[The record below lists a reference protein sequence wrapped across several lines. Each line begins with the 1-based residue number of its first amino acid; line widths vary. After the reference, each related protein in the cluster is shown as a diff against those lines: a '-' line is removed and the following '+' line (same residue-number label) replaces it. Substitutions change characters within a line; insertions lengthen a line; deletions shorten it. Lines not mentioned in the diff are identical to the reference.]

1 MTLQAPSL
9 PGGSSSLA
17 VVASHGHGYSV
28 GCTSGG
34 SDHGRGRGHDR
45 SSRGGRIGRGSGSST
60 QPQCQVCWKIGHT
73 TNNCWHRFDEDYVLE
88 ACTAASSSSGPDHNW
103 YTDSGATDHITGDHD
118 KLTMHDHYPVNDQ
131 IHAANGAGMN
141 ITRIGK
147 TIIPTSHHDLVLDN
161 VLHVSS
167 THKILTSVHRFTLDN
182 DNFIEFHPYFF
193 LIKDRKTRKVLLHRP
208 CKGGLCPFHLHH
220 LNIRSLFSVPSKFL
234 LPVMAQSSWSSFF
247 GHRSSGHVY
256 E

>member
-45 SSRGGRIGRGSGSST
+45 SSHGGRIGRGSGSST
-60 QPQCQVCWKIGHT
+60 RPQCQVCWKIGHT

-208 CKGGLCPFHLHH
+208 CKGGLCPLPP
-220 LNIRSLFSVPSKFL
+220 SPSKYQKLVFSAIKIPVACDGTIVLVIL
-234 LPVMAQSSWSSFF
+234 LWTSFI
-247 GHRSSGHVY
+247 GSCL
-256 E
+256 